1 MNFSKLSTLV
11 ALSVSTLFSLSLNA
25 KTLIVDDFLKY
36 QDTSDI
42 KFDFAQSDTR
52 LTPYESQFDN
62 RSRFGL
68 KAGLRKEGDINP
80 YAYPLDMKN
89 DDFIFKKLLQSEG
102 KDYDNLNEFE
112 KRKYTDE
119 VKREYV
125 QKYKSFVKSYNDYI
139 DSMDTIRMNN
149 LIFEFD
155 YENYDFDKQLYLV
168 EDSSDNKERI
178 TQGAMLGDQSRYN
191 PHLFE
196 HNIYK
201 RKFIGEL
208 RYYIGLSFVK
218 DVFNRYWNPNLR
230 SSSKFKMV
238 IDMPIDVAEKLYSLS
253 SNRRKKV
260 FLLGDF
266 VFRKDINCVYSEYDN
281 CFRPVLSEFSFRFL
295 EDIEHGLV
303 SRAKGTGLNQGD
315 MEFAKYVNVL
325 FKTNSVT
332 VSDED
337 ENGQVNYIYK
347 LEKVSD

>member
-25 KTLIVDDFLKY
+25 KTLVIDDFLKH

-42 KFDFAQSDTR
+42 KFDFAQPDTH
-52 LTPYESQFDN
+52 LTPYKSQFDN
-62 RSRFGL
+62 DSRFKTSGVNVL
-68 KAGLRKEGDINP
+68 NP
-80 YAYPLDMKN
+80 YAFSLDMKN
-89 DDFIFKKLLQSEG
+89 DDFIFKTLLKSQEG
-102 KDYDNLNEFE
+102 LDYDNLNEFE

-119 VKREYV
+119 VKKEYV

-139 DSMDTIRMNN
+139 DSIDTIRMNN

-178 TQGAMLGDQSRYN
+178 TKGAMLGDQSRYY

-196 HNIYK
+196 HDIYK
-201 RKFIGEL
+201 RKFIGKL
-208 RYYIGLSFVK
+208 RYYIGLSFVE
-218 DVFNRYWNPNLR
+218 DVFNRYWNSNLR

-238 IDMPIDVAEKLYSLS
+238 IDMPIDVAEKLYNLS
-253 SNRRKKV
+253 SKNEKKV
-260 FLLGDF
+260 FLMGDF

-281 CFRPVLSEFSFRFL
+281 CFRPVLNEFSFRFL

-303 SRAKGTGLNQGD
+303 SRAKGTDLNQGD
-315 MEFAKYVNVL
+315 MELAKYVNVL

-332 VSDED
+332 VLDED